1 MEIFNIVVLAISGLM
16 LFTLAGLLRLINP
29 IKNYWKNS
37 EIKIENEVN
46 MLSEVRGMSTLM
58 LLGGIVILLGTIIPE
73 LTLTSFIVGIL
84 LFGGYAIG
92 RLISFGIDG
101 KPGKMII
108 IGLVSE
114 VVFCSLHTFCLV
126 MFLI

>member
-1 MEIFNIVVLAISGLM
+1 MEIINIVVLSLSGLM
-16 LFTLAGLLRLINP
+16 LFMLAGLLRLINP

-58 LLGGIVILLGTIIPE
+58 LLGGIVIMLGAVIPE
-73 LTLTSFIVGIL
+73 LTLTSFVVAIL

-92 RLISFGIDG
+92 RLISFGVDG

-108 IGLVSE
+108 IGLGSE
-114 VVFCSLHTFCLV
+114 VFFTCLHTFCLIN
-126 MFLI
+126 FLM

>member
-1 MEIFNIVVLAISGLM
+1 MEIFNIVVLSISGLM

-73 LTLTSFIVGIL
+73 LTLTSFIVAIL

-101 KPGKMII
+101 KPNKMII

-114 VVFCSLHTFCLV
+114 SFFCCLHTFCLV
-126 MFLI
+126 NILI

>member
-1 MEIFNIVVLAISGLM
+1 MEIINIVVLSLSGLM
-16 LFTLAGLLRLINP
+16 LFTLAGLLRLISP

-58 LLGGIVILLGTIIPE
+58 LLGGIIIMLGAVIPE
-73 LTLTSFIVGIL
+73 LTLTSFIVAIL
-84 LFGGYAIG
+84 LFGGYAVG
-92 RLISFGIDG
+92 RLISFGVDG

-108 IGLVSE
+108 IGLASRS
-114 VVFCSLHTFCLV
+114 VFYLFAY
-126 MFLI
+126 FLFN

>member
-1 MEIFNIVVLAISGLM
+1 MEIFNIVVLSISGLM

-29 IKNYWKNS
+29 IENYWKNS
-37 EIKIENEVN
+37 GIKIENEVN
-46 MLSEVRGMSTLM
+46 MLSEVRGMSTVM

-73 LTLTSFIVGIL
+73 LTPTSFIVAIL

-92 RLISFGIDG
+92 RLLSFGIDG
-101 KPGKMII
+101 KPNKMII

-114 VVFCSLHTFCLV
+114 VVFCSVNTFCLV
-126 MFLI
+126 TILV